1 MRIHHFN
8 RLRVLIPCLTILA
21 ASASSAFGATFTVG
35 GKLSGL
41 KKGESVTLA
50 TGKFSDKLTADG
62 KYSFGSLAS
71 GASYDVTVT
80 KQPAGQLCSVAKGS
94 GKIGKADVTDVNVTC
109 VDVYTLGGKLSGLK
123 KGESVT
129 LENGKA
135 VLKLSKD
142 GSYAFATAQISGT
155 PYDVSVKIEPAGQ
168 TCSVAN
174 PSGKIAKADVIDI
187 DVACVDVFSVG
198 GALSGLASGS
208 VTLENNRKNP
218 LVLAKNGSFRFSVLQ
233 PVGTPYDVSVTK
245 QPAGQTCTVTHGTGK
260 VPAENVITVVVTCIP
275 TIVPTYSVG
284 GSVQFVSSGGSVTL
298 LLNGGNSFLVTSASA
313 ATVGFT
319 AGPKLASG
327 ASYAITVSTAT
338 PTGENCTVTNGSG
351 KIAAANVTNV
361 SVSCS
366 PPAPVTYSV
375 GGTVGGLTS
384 SGGSVVLANGSDTAT
399 VTYPGTTF
407 TFATKLVSGATYAV
421 TVKTPPTGETCSITG
436 GSNGNG
442 SGTVG
447 SANVSVTVTCTTT
460 APTKYSIGGTVGG
473 LTSSGGSVVLANG
486 SDTATVTY
494 PGTTFTFATKLVSGA
509 TYAVTVKTP
518 PTGETCSITGGSNG
532 NGSGTVGSANVSVT
546 VTCTTTAPTKYSIGG
561 TVGGLTSSG
570 GSVVLANGSDT
581 ATVTYPGTTF
591 TFATK
596 LVSGA
601 TYAVTVKTPPTG
613 ETCSITGGSNGN
625 GSGTVAS
632 ANVSV
637 TVTCSPSTTG
647 GGGNPFWI
655 PFSALAI
662 TNYTIGG
669 TVSGLNDSTSV
680 TLSNLT
686 DSDSVT
692 VTANG
697 PFTFPISQADGAFYL
712 VVVGTPPTG
721 ENCTVTNGSG
731 SVDSINVKSIIVFC
745 KASTAAPSRIA
756 AAGVQPKDEAGSI
769 LGGFLNPAAARATRA
784 HASPMTDPPVGGQSG
799 IFLIA
804 SKNLESNPAPTPTW
818 ITTTPATVI
827 AVVPQITV
835 TSNAISGYAPDLIAY
850 YQIQA
855 DGTTQFYGLN
865 ISNISATPTP
875 TPIGAAIPATKQ
887 VCHVTPIFTDL
898 TDPTSGVAIIGVAT
912 GAQGICGAS
921 PTLSY
926 EILKY
931 TTPSS
936 TAPTPI
942 GIASDPIGT
951 LYTDNLLSGILVMDS
966 TNNALDFYTDATFKT
981 VSQVITDVCYAT
993 SAGEATLQEGTA
1005 FGNTI
1010 EYLDITAQVIST
1022 PATPCSTKTGAT
1034 TLYRIDSTS
1043 GGTAKQIFANQV
1055 GPIVSDDNNVYF
1067 TYTNSTNTQGTI
1079 YEAPISGSSD
1089 PAELYTTSLTFDPTS
1104 EEQSLG
1110 LIGSNNSKLVFALA
1124 TLPLTSMGVPEENL
1138 TSSNVYT
1145 VPVGSLTT
1153 TTSTLASNLNGNVGG
1168 FLAPS
1173 SGTSR
1178 SSDVLFLNIENVS
1191 LNLMN
1196 NTETFAFSTTAGPLT
1211 GTLPAATANS
1221 YYNAF
1226 GLAGEFGAASGD
1238 VNNAVFQIQNI
1249 TETDGGFGGG
1259 NIFQVN
1265 VGTLAGTEMTTT
1277 GGGDY
1282 QIPAGYFGLLELPY
1296 SQSVAVGDFL
1306 PISNKP
1312 SDATPDF
1319 GTAGDLIKNFI
1330 LQVGL
1335 PDSNV
1340 FAY

>member
-155 PYDVSVKIEPAGQ
+155 PYDVSVKIQPAGQ

-198 GALSGLASGS
+198 GTLSGLASGS

-486 SDTATVTY
+486 T
-494 PGTTFTFATKLVSGA
+494 
-509 TYAVTVKTP
+509 
-518 PTGETCSITGGSNG
+518 
-532 NGSGTVGSANVSVT
+532 
-546 VTCTTTAPTKYSIGG
+546 
-561 TVGGLTSSG
+561 
-570 GSVVLANGSDT
+570 DT

-721 ENCTVTNGSG
+721 EKCTVTNGSG
-731 SVDSINVKSIIVFC
+731 SVDSINVKSIIVSC